1 MTDEEIRQKLLG
13 VALETAKGSAQDIQ
27 GTKKL
32 GKEVAD
38 ARVASENAPPPVS
51 LDDGKEATTEHL
63 RQLTEDAEL
72 PPTEKVEATDK
83 LRKALQDASEE
94 ATVQTEQNKTITE
107 GVEETRQADK
117 KRKKSQ
123 AKKEKPESD
132 AETTEEPTAKVKTSG
147 VAEEQLT
154 DVGRSSPVPLT
165 GSELSRVTRWQDV
178 RNRYLKTWREK
189 NTSGFSEDT
198 QDLLWGS
205 ADRSIRKNMTP
216 DDLAAVLKEKRG
228 VKITSD
234 SGKVYDHMQERAQA
248 MRSIEKQVSKIQ
260 KRIQQLESSD
270 TAADGEVE
278 ALQEK
283 VNALS
288 TMQAMYGV

>member
-1 MTDEEIRQKLLG
+1 M
-13 VALETAKGSAQDIQ
+13 
-27 GTKKL
+27 
-32 GKEVAD
+32 
-38 ARVASENAPPPVS
+38 
-51 LDDGKEATTEHL
+51 
-63 RQLTEDAEL
+63 
-72 PPTEKVEATDK
+72 
-83 LRKALQDASEE
+83 
-94 ATVQTEQNKTITE
+94 
-107 GVEETRQADK
+107 
-117 KRKKSQ
+117 
-123 AKKEKPESD
+123 
-132 AETTEEPTAKVKTSG
+132 
-147 VAEEQLT
+147 AEEQLT

-234 SGKVYDHMQERAQA
+234 SGKIYDHMQERAQA
-248 MRSIEKQVSKIQ
+248 MRSIEKQVAKIQ

-283 VNALS
+283 VNDLS